1 MSSLTQLCPLEL
13 RDTQLAL
20 RQLGA
25 DVVDLTDA
33 VVVLEARKV
42 SAVVAR
48 LEVDFGVVWATV
60 GSLEL
65 VQHERHFGWGEGLL
79 AGHVAQA

>member
-1 MSSLTQLCPLEL
+1 MTFDPLDVPSLTQLCSLKL

-48 LEVDFGVVWATV
+48 LEVDFGVIWATV
-60 GSLEL
+60 GFLEL
-65 VQHERHFGWGEGLL
+65 VQHERHFGWG
-79 AGHVAQA
+79 